1 MCDKRLRVP
10 SQVGHITR
18 HASLFSYI
26 LTSKFRMARAT
37 TTTHSQKV
45 SQSQAR
51 PSQSQRAHRSR
62 NQVPEEEENENEGA
76 GEEEYEGDADMHVD
90 DNGEERRGD
99 DETVSVNLCKKSFV
113 LTDFQDILRKANDLV
128 RLALFVE
135 HKRTPLRREDISKK
149 GVLFFYPY

>member
-1 MCDKRLRVP
+1 
-10 SQVGHITR
+10 
-18 HASLFSYI
+18 
-26 LTSKFRMARAT
+26 MARAT
-37 TTTHSQKV
+37 TTRSQKV

-99 DETVSVNLCKKSFV
+99 GETVSVNLCKKSFV